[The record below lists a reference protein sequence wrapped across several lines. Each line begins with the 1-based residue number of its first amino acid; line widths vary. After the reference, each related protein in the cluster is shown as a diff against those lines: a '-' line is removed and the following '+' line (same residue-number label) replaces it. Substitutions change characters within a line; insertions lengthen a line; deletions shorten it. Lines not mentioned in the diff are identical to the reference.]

1 MVDTVYCTI
10 HVRSMQAK
18 CIMILYVTLN
28 QDYELGPTRILRI
41 YTQLP
46 MYCIHCVQFTVY
58 STGYTVQCTVQAG
71 VHVEA
76 PNIISKLK
84 YKYKHGNL
92 CIILNSTNVQSYVTH
107 CTLYSKLRKF
117 VQLPTFLLFPPQSTT
132 VVTLSH

>member
-1 MVDTVYCTI
+1 MWAENSTLCTECTVHGVLYTLCTV
-10 HVRSMQAK
+10 H
-18 CIMILYVTLN
+18 
-28 QDYELGPTRILRI
+28 G
-41 YTQLP
+41 
-46 MYCIHCVQFTVY
+46 VQYRVH
-58 STGYTVQCTVQAG
+58 CTVQAG

-117 VQLPTFLLFPPQSTT
+117 VLLPTAAVYNCRDTVSLRLF
-132 VVTLSH
+132 